1 MEQHGSGGTGEE
13 GSLSDPGTNTT
24 GMEASMSRLG
34 LGGGGSES
42 YPERPD
48 EPDCVYYLRTG
59 VCGYGSKCQFNH
71 PPNRPPVSGDLRTE
85 AGEVPERMGQPVCQH
100 FMRTGDCKFGASCK
114 YHHPRQ
120 GSGGGGGGD
129 SVTSPI
135 SFNHMGFPLRP
146 GEKEC
151 PYYMR
156 TGQCKFGSTC
166 KFHHP
171 VPPGDHQAPSQHPLP
186 TSPPAIYPSQQFGVV
201 VPRPYVTYSQMVL
214 SPGMVGWNPYQP
226 STGTQPSP
234 VYGTKPLSPSA
245 PAYQSGS
252 PSSNK
257 EQSFPQRPG
266 QPECTYFLRTGDCKY
281 GTSCRYHHPLEAAS
295 PKGISLSH
303 IGLPLRPGTAQC
315 SHFAQHGICKL
326 GPACKFDHSS
336 SLSTLA
342 PSLSSSSDQGTEV
355 HSSSS
360 IKPKT
365 TASGE
370 SETVAAGVSSSSS
383 MTGGVS
389 NSKPAESKNGD
400 SAKHSG

>member
-85 AGEVPERMGQPVCQH
+85 AGEVPERMGQPVCQ
-100 FMRTGDCKFGASCK
+100 
-114 YHHPRQ
+114 
-120 GSGGGGGGD
+120 
-129 SVTSPI
+129 
-135 SFNHMGFPLRP
+135 